1 MVPNYGKRPVRL
13 PSFPGGRTSLPF
25 VCKLLSDGVSAVLCA
40 LVFLH
45 EPMGALERLGAMLII
60 GGAAIGS
67 VPKRA
72 PRLSG
77 RRNRRE
83 SRFDRGESSCFLVRG
98 FLHERPNGAFC
109 FVVSLG

>member
-1 MVPNYGKRPVRL
+1 MPNYGKRPVRL

-109 FVVSLG
+109 FVVSFG